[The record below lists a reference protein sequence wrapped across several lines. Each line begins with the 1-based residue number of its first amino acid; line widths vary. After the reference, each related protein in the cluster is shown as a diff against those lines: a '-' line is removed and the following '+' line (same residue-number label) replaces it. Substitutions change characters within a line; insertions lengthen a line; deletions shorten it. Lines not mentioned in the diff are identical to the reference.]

1 MSQESLTGLVPGEVM
16 KLHKYK
22 SALKYFLVIF
32 VVVLLSGCKT
42 ELYSKLSEQEGNE
55 MLALLL
61 TEGVS
66 AEKETDKKGLVSILV
81 DENEIAVSVEVLT
94 NHGYPKNKF
103 QTFGDIYKQEGL
115 VFSPLQEKARYIYA
129 LSQEISGTL
138 AKIDGV
144 LVARVH
150 VVLAEETHP
159 GQIGIPA
166 SASVFVKHV
175 PDVSL
180 DHMIPS
186 IKSIVTNAIEGL
198 SYEKVSVSL
207 FPAAEQALERN
218 LLPQQVLFFLN
229 VSKESVTSLYVLFGT
244 MLLLIL
250 LLAASTWFMLVN
262 FGGEAKTLLSKKLRF
277 GSRTPEENADTD
289 QGGDAGETASKVAP
303 DSGKN

>member
-1 MSQESLTGLVPGEVM
+1 
-16 KLHKYK
+16 
-22 SALKYFLVIF
+22 
-32 VVVLLSGCKT
+32 
-42 ELYSKLSEQEGNE
+42 

-61 TEGVS
+61 TQGVS
-66 AEKETDKKGLVSILV
+66 AEKETDKDGNVSIFV
-81 DENEIAVSVEVLT
+81 DENEIAVSVEILT

-138 AKIDGV
+138 AEIDGV

-175 PDVSL
+175 QDVSL
-180 DHMIPS
+180 DHMIPG
-186 IKSIVTNAIEGL
+186 IKNIVTNAIEGL
-198 SYEKVSVSL
+198 NYEKVSVSL
-207 FPAAEQALERN
+207 FAATEQSLERN
-218 LLPQQVLFFLN
+218 LLPQKALFFLN
-229 VSKESVTSLYVLFGT
+229 VSRDSVISVYVLFGT

-250 LLAASTWFMLVN
+250 LLAASTGFMLAN

-277 GSRTPEENADTD
+277 GTQIPGENMDADQD
-289 QGGDAGETASKVAP
+289 GAAGKTANKVAP
-303 DSGKN
+303 ESGKN